1 MTSFLRRLRFNR
13 RLRLL
18 NRRYLNPQGLELH
31 LIEILDGE
39 RLSVRRDCAFCGRE
53 RSPSDDNHSDDCP
66 YWDYFRGTQL

>member
-1 MTSFLRRLRFNR
+1 MTSFLRRLRFKR

-31 LIEILDGE
+31 LIEILDDE

-53 RSPSDDNHSDDCP
+53 RSTSDDNHSDDCP